1 MEKKN
6 RVSIFFFFTLPQKS
20 ELDSKHDK
28 YECLFH
34 NIYFFDTP
42 IIDTAEC
49 IKRILPQILS
59 SLI

>member
-1 MEKKN
+1 MEKKK
-6 RVSIFFFFTLPQKS
+6 SCFHFFFTLPQKS

-34 NIYFFDTP
+34 NIYLFDTP